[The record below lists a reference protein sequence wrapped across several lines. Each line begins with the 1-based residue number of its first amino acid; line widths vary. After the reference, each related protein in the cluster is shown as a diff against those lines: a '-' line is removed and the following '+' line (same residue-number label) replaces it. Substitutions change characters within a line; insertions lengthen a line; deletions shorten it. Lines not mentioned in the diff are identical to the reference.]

1 MGLRSSDGQV
11 SVAAATPTHV
21 SNSIHPGTGAG
32 RVWSRAATLAALPR
46 TEQPRERACP
56 PDSLHAHSRPTDADS
71 RIPVRSTHTECFS
84 CTATL
89 VGMPFLPC
97 QLGLSAAFDWR
108 SIDEPCTP
116 HSAPSGGSRIV
127 GAATCV
133 RATVLRGPHVVLRAC
148 RGRMAS
154 AAMTSEQSPRADT
167 QRSPPPLDS
176 PHVRRVQGRGAFFTL
191 GCSSLV
197 GCAA

>member
-21 SNSIHPGTGAG
+21 SSSIHPGTGAG

-84 CTATL
+84 CTTTL

-97 QLGLSAAFDWR
+97 QLGLSAALAVHR
-108 SIDEPCTP
+108 RALHAAPCTLWREP
-116 HSAPSGGSRIV
+116 HRRRCDLRTRHGVAR
-127 GAATCV
+127 ATC
-133 RATVLRGPHVVLRAC
+133 
-148 RGRMAS
+148 
-154 AAMTSEQSPRADT
+154 
-167 QRSPPPLDS
+167 
-176 PHVRRVQGRGAFFTL
+176 
-191 GCSSLV
+191 
-197 GCAA
+197 CAACVSRAHGECGHDQ